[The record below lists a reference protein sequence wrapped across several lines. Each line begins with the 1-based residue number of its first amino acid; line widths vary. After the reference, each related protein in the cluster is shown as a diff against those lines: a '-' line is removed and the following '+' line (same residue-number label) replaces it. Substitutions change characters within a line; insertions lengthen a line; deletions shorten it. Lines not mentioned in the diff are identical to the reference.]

1 MTSQVHSEAQI
12 KMKIE
17 LSTEIFIAVNQFSA
31 R

>member
-1 MTSQVHSEAQI
+1 MASQDHSEAQI